1 MVYTEVDFL
10 GVGGNRVNSSEWAA
24 YIGQP
29 GALISEEYLDV
40 AVSGM
45 VYAGDGAL
53 LCPLCLQKYPDGLG
67 VWLHQTGVEA
77 FFRNEDSGK
86 GTHGYIAH
94 TESFISEG
102 GDCGRTS
109 RNPSARRDGLIIY
122 FFCEWCS
129 GYGEP
134 EQGDEEKPFVTLELH
149 ISQHKGV
156 TLMGWLV
163 KKYLSRLDEEPEPL
177 LRGA

>member
-1 MVYTEVDFL
+1 
-10 GVGGNRVNSSEWAA
+10 VNSSEWTTP
-24 YIGQP
+24 IGP
-29 GALISEEYLDV
+29 LGDLISEEYLGV

-45 VYAGDGAL
+45 VYAGNDVL
-53 LCPLCLQKYPDGLG
+53 LCPLCLQEYPDGRG

-77 FFRNEDSGK
+77 FFRNEDAGK
-86 GTHGYIAH
+86 GTHGYIAD

-134 EQGDEEKPFVTLELH
+134 EQGDENKPIVTLELH

-156 TLMGWLV
+156 TMMGWLV
-163 KKYLSRLDEEPEPL
+163 KQYRSRLNAELEPL
-177 LRGA
+177 LRGE